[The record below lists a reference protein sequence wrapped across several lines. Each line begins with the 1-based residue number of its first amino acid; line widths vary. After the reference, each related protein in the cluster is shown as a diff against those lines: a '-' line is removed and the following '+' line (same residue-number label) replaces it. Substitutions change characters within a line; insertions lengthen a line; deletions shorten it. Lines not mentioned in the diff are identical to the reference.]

1 MVVDGRGVAGRD
13 LRRAG
18 DGTADDEGE
27 RTGVER
33 LHGLLRR
40 VDMAL
45 GDDLGRALP
54 REWAIKLKSTSL
66 MPVVSG
72 V

>member
-40 VDMAL
+40 VDVLMIL
-45 GDDLGRALP
+45 NLIGYDGGFVYLP
-54 REWAIKLKSTSL
+54 SKPSR
-66 MPVVSG
+66 
-72 V
+72 

>member
-1 MVVDGRGVAGRD
+1 MVVDGRGVARRD

-54 REWAIKLKSTSL
+54 TFAFARPPSPGGEGFILYK
-66 MPVVSG
+66 
-72 V
+72 